1 MSIRQHHLRVVRSL
15 RIQGVRIEHPGT
27 HLSLPSQ
34 LRENRRT
41 HRRGLIQI
49 NRWNLQILDRATQT
63 LTLLNTRLAAG
74 TGTHKTG
81 NVQPVGTRQVAV
93 AVVRGDQVA
102 CRLRQAPVHLTQLS
116 VQGIKLLHDLLGAG
130 RVLARTLRVGGGERV
145 TNDLHARLRVRHRM
159 PNVRVNFA
167 VHVLAQN
174 GLRQQVHLTAMLR
187 STRPQETVATAGGH
201 LLQGAGG
208 DRDHGAVQFV
218 LYGALGG
225 IRAKHEPAVAGAC
238 RNIGVTCGKNLD
250 V

>member
-1 MSIRQHHLRVVRSL
+1 M
-15 RIQGVRIEHPGT
+15 
-27 HLSLPSQ
+27 
-34 LRENRRT
+34 
-41 HRRGLIQI
+41 
-49 NRWNLQILDRATQT
+49 
-63 LTLLNTRLAAG
+63 
-74 TGTHKTG
+74 
-81 NVQPVGTRQVAV
+81 
-93 AVVRGDQVA
+93 RGDQVA
-102 CRLRQAPVHLTQLS
+102 CRLRQGSVHLTQLS
-116 VQGIKLLHDLLGAG
+116 VQGVKLLHDLLGAG
-130 RVLARTLRVGGGERV
+130 RVLARTFRIGGDERV

-187 STRPQETVATAGGH
+187 SARAQETVATAGGH

-250 V
+250 LSGRNVLFFRQTVHQLLRVTTDRAVQGAARRTHRLRGLHRGGA